1 MSVRRGQGLDG
12 DCDLLVVGGGVMG
25 LFTAYH
31 ASERVG
37 RVVVLERGRI
47 GDPLTASFGRTRSF
61 RNDYLDPTYARLA
74 HEAFRLWGAF
84 ELQTATR
91 ALVRCGCLNIAK
103 RSVTPDLAGTYAQR
117 SHETLAS
124 IGLRTQSFDGAALR
138 ERFGF
143 LDADIGRLDE
153 DAGVVDVPAVTG
165 ALMAALAARGVR
177 IIEGV
182 ETIAVERDGALL
194 RVGTDTAELSTRSL
208 VVTAGHGTND
218 VLSLLPDCR
227 LNVPLARDRPSEAKY
242 FVPPANARGRF
253 TAGAMPVVAYLDTGI
268 YCHPIVDGLVEA
280 VKIGYYNP
288 PDMPR
293 SSTAIDSIKSF
304 VEQCAPGLR
313 DADVRDVEDV
323 DQCDYDLVADDDFV
337 LGAVPGVPNAFV
349 GVGWRGTGYKF
360 APWVGRVLAELAVQG
375 ATVYDI
381 ARFDPG
387 RFLAEGRTNGASI
400 AADPAAT
407 SR

>member
-1 MSVRRGQGLDG
+1 MSLRSGQGLDG

-47 GDPLTASFGRTRSF
+47 GDPMTASFGRTRSF
-61 RNDYLDPTYARLA
+61 RNDYLDATYARLA

-84 ELQTATR
+84 ELQTATK

-103 RSVTPDLAGTYAQR
+103 RSVTPDLAETYAQR
-117 SHETLAS
+117 SHETLVRL
-124 IGLRTQSFDGAALR
+124 GLRTASFDAAGLG

-143 LDADIGRLDE
+143 LDADLGRLDR
-153 DAGVVDVPAVTG
+153 DAGVVDLPAVTS
-165 ALMAALAARGVR
+165 ALLAALAARGVR
-177 IIEGV
+177 VLEGV
-182 ETIAVERDGALL
+182 ETIGAERDGERW
-194 RVGTDTAELSTRSL
+194 RVATDAAHLTARSL

-227 LNVPLARDRPSEAKY
+227 LEVPLARDRPSEAKY
-242 FVPPANARGRF
+242 FVPPAGARGRF

-288 PDMPR
+288 PDMPV
-293 SSTAIDSIKSF
+293 STTAIDSIQSF

-313 DADVRDVEDV
+313 DAEVSDVEDV

-337 LGAVPGVPNAFV
+337 LGPVPGVDGAFV

-387 RFLAEGRTNGASI
+387 RFLAERRTDGATV
-400 AADPAAT
+400 AANPAAA
-407 SR
+407 SL